1 MAYTER
7 GRRTR
12 YDNIAAGSAITT
24 KENTIAG
31 NTVSVV
37 EVYGGGHMT
46 STSNEERDIT
56 NIVVDS
62 GTSTSDAGFQGPDN
76 MTGGVDPT
84 NENAGSSNTPGAATN
99 P

>member
-12 YDNIAAGSAITT
+12 YDNIAAGSALSS
-24 KENTIAG
+24 KENTILG

-37 EVYGGGHMT
+37 EVYGGGTRT

-56 NIVVDS
+56 NISV
-62 GTSTSDAGFQGPDN
+62 GTVSTSDAAFQGPEN
-76 MTGGVDPT
+76 GGVAEDPT
-84 NENAGSSNTPGAATN
+84 DERLG
-99 P
+99 

>member
-12 YDNIAAGSAITT
+12 YDNIAAGSAVSS
-24 KENTIAG
+24 KENTING

-37 EVYGGGHMT
+37 EVYGGGTMT

-56 NIVVDS
+56 NISV
-62 GTSTSDAGFQGPDN
+62 GTVSTSDAAFQGPDN
-76 MTGGVDPT
+76 AGVAVDPT
-84 NENAGSSNTPGAATN
+84 DERLG
-99 P
+99 